1 MADSDRSRSPV
12 PMRNRL
18 DPRGQV
24 PAQPLPFFPLRCG
37 PMSASVR
44 HFQNMPRL
52 QNRPNWSANSS
63 GLTSWNVCGH
73 HHHISTVSTN
83 STNHSATT
91 YVAISTTTMSIHAIV
106 PTYPTVSTNTTVPT
120 WPPPS
125 ISPSQPR
132 STATPKSSP
141 TSRTGNNDAN
151 RTHGFDPNAHRQ
163 ENRDHYD
170 NQKINGLTLPR
181 SIRQSALTH
190 RLGIEGC
197 DPLSLPVTALMYQH
211 TNNHWLRKLA
221 HGREIYL
228 IPTVD
233 IAAVV
238 FTTEPLT
245 QLRNRGIDLDRVS
258 PFQST
263 SRWESTGQDSK
274 HKIRCSTDSRTDPK
288 LASCPHNGSR
298 LPTWDHPA
306 QESIGWAPSTC
317 RGGHRRHGHT
327 SKARS
332 IQHKPSCNNHST
344 CTHEQPQ
351 QSCST
356 IIWTSLPPDHSHHHQ
371 PLVGW
376 PYAEHTG
383 CPSLHKMA
391 QKPSHFR
398 CKTHGSHYQ
407 HRQNR
412 DVVGTPTGWNP
423 WNNRTG
429 GSHDGH
435 SSQPLRQ
442 ELRIFQSASGHNSG
456 HQYDQLTSSPA
467 SKKAQAQSA
476 SIPFANSPFDD
487 SDHLHFNSLH
497 HDFNGEFFSK
507 FPHHQNAND
516 GALRHPR
523 PPTHSKVE
531 INFGRMHQFNHIQP
545 IFGDRHWLRTTFSPN
560 NFSSPRVSIF
570 VSPILW
576 TCSPNSILGPQ
587 CITPWTA
594 NTVAPERFFNSATI
608 G

>member
-197 DPLSLPVTALMYQH
+197 DPLSLPVIALMYQH

-258 PFQST
+258 
-263 SRWESTGQDSK
+263 
-274 HKIRCSTDSRTDPK
+274 
-288 LASCPHNGSR
+288 
-298 LPTWDHPA
+298 
-306 QESIGWAPSTC
+306 
-317 RGGHRRHGHT
+317 
-327 SKARS
+327 
-332 IQHKPSCNNHST
+332 
-344 CTHEQPQ
+344 
-351 QSCST
+351 
-356 IIWTSLPPDHSHHHQ
+356 
-371 PLVGW
+371 
-376 PYAEHTG
+376 
-383 CPSLHKMA
+383 
-391 QKPSHFR
+391 HFR
-398 CKTHGSHYQ
+398 A
-407 HRQNR
+407 RQ
-412 DVVGTPTGWNP
+412 
-423 WNNRTG
+423 
-429 GSHDGH
+429 DG
-435 SSQPLRQ
+435 
-442 ELRIFQSASGHNSG
+442 
-456 HQYDQLTSSPA
+456 
-467 SKKAQAQSA
+467 
-476 SIPFANSPFDD
+476 
-487 SDHLHFNSLH
+487 
-497 HDFNGEFFSK
+497 
-507 FPHHQNAND
+507 
-516 GALRHPR
+516 
-523 PPTHSKVE
+523 KVL
-531 INFGRMHQFNHIQP
+531 
-545 IFGDRHWLRTTFSPN
+545 DK
-560 NFSSPRVSIF
+560 
-570 VSPILW
+570 
-576 TCSPNSILGPQ
+576 
-587 CITPWTA
+587 TA
-594 NTVAPERFFNSATI
+594 NTKYAAQQIAEQIQSWLPARTTGPDSQHEITQLRNQLVELRQRAGEDIGDTATPPRPGQSSTSLAATPIQRALTNNPNNPAPPSFEPACLLTIPTTTNPWLADHMPSTLAVRAFTKWLKNLPISDAKHTVLTTNIAKTETWWARQPAETLETIERVAVMMGIPVSLLGKNYEFFNLLRAITAAISMTN
-608 G
+608 